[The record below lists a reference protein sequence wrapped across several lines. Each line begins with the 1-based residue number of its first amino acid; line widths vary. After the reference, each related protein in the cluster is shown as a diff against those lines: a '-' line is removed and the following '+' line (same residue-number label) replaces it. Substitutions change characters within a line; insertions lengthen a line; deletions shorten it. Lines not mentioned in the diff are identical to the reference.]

1 MKYKAQRKGF
11 RSDENEWIEGT
22 IIQDGER
29 LYMHS
34 DGCLTKKITEHY
46 IYALCVEIDKES
58 LTPINENQNG

>member
-11 RSDENEWIEGT
+11 KCDENEWIEGN

-29 LYMHS
+29 IYMHS
-34 DGCLTKKITEHY
+34 NGAFTKHITKHF

-58 LTPINENQNG
+58 LTPINNENNE

>member
-34 DGCLTKKITEHY
+34 DGCLTKQITKHY

-58 LTPINENQNG
+58 LTPINDKDNE